1 MACHK
6 RLRIKYQFKGGL
18 KMDKCAF
25 DLGKRKCSA
34 LTTKNC
40 VGCKFCK
47 SIEELREGREKAAE
61 RLMTL
66 DKETFEYIN
75 AKYSPRTGRAYI

>member
-1 MACHK
+1 
-6 RLRIKYQFKGGL
+6 
-18 KMDKCAF
+18 MDKCAF

-47 SIEELREGREKAAE
+47 STEELREGREKAAE

-66 DKETFEYIN
+66 DKATFDYIN
-75 AKYSPRTGRAYI
+75 DKYSARAGRAYI

>member
-1 MACHK
+1 
-6 RLRIKYQFKGGL
+6 
-18 KMDKCAF
+18 MDKCAF

-47 SIEELREGREKAAE
+47 STEELKEGREKATE

-66 DKETFEYIN
+66 DKATFDYIN
-75 AKYSPRTGRAYI
+75 DKYSARAGRAYI

>member
-1 MACHK
+1 
-6 RLRIKYQFKGGL
+6 
-18 KMDKCAF
+18 MDKCAF

-47 SIEELREGREKAAE
+47 STEELREGREKATA

-66 DKETFEYIN
+66 DMVTLKHIK
-75 AKYSPRTGRAYI
+75 AKYYCGRSSFKGE